1 MAMRSSC
8 LRLKLEQQNSLVMYR
23 QTQPEAKGR
32 VVHLNTL
39 PFSIKLIFMY

>member
-1 MAMRSSC
+1 MRSSC
-8 LRLKLEQQNSLVMYR
+8 LYLKPEQQSGLVIRGQMR
-23 QTQPEAKGR
+23 PEAKGR

>member
-1 MAMRSSC
+1 MRSNC
-8 LRLKLEQQNSLVMYR
+8 LRLKPEQQSSLVICGL
-23 QTQPEAKGR
+23 TQPKAKGR